1 MKMKHNDKTNN
12 HLAKAWFSDWAN
24 EYDNTLGKL
33 NRHHQL
39 LDLAVRMSGVQDG
52 YHVLD
57 IGCGTGLLSLK
68 FLSQAECRITAVD
81 NSKKMMDV
89 FREKV
94 RKLSLADKV
103 TLRHMDASLL
113 DFKPGTF
120 HVAAS
125 TVTLHHLANNKLAAM
140 RRIFRLLKPGGT
152 FVLGDLDV
160 DTSGRHT
167 DVKRLKRILAYL
179 NEELVLALEDGDLD
193 TFKRMY
199 NNGRKHILNE
209 GEYCISAGQWAQLC
223 RKTGFK
229 TVRWQPLPVMK
240 KMFVLAAKK

>member
-1 MKMKHNDKTNN
+1 MEHNSKRDKNI
-12 HLAKAWFSDWAN
+12 AKAWFSDWAN

-33 NRHHQL
+33 NRHHKL
-39 LDLAVRMSGVQDG
+39 LELAVRMSGVKAGDK
-52 YHVLD
+52 VLD

-68 FLSQAECRITAVD
+68 FLGKARCFITAVD
-81 NSKKMMDV
+81 NSRKMMAV
-89 FREKV
+89 FRK
-94 RKLSLADKV
+94 KIKQLSLSDRV
-103 TLRHMDASLL
+103 ILQHMDASAL
-113 DFKPGTF
+113 DFKAGSF
-120 HVAAS
+120 NVAAS
-125 TVTLHHLANNKLAAM
+125 TVTLHHLANNKLKT
-140 RRIFRLLKPGGT
+140 IQKIYKILKPGGT

-167 DVKRLKRILAYL
+167 DVQRLKRILAYL

-209 GEYCISAGQWAQLC
+209 GEYCISATQWAKLC
-223 RKTGFK
+223 RKAGFRTLRVK
-229 TVRWQPLPVMK
+229 PLKEMN